1 MSSNSRL
8 ILNLSTGTGKTS
20 AAIRNPV
27 RGQWLNIRL
36 KPDIFSGELFNIGV
50 GFIDNN
56 GTLHSQFTDDLSR
69 LQCLF
74 DDRIDLQEIG
84 LLVDLAASQY
94 DRATFDEVKDKTI
107 SPQII
112 LGEPSYASGKTIG
125 SILNQFYD
133 ETISLKPFGEDSKTR
148 RPRFASSSTESVRS
162 EVFNWLRLQHP
173 LLAKEIIPSNSQFVI
188 QTSDGGVQQR
198 HTVELPLRAPGRAAG
213 TIVSANCKT
222 APTAELRILQAA
234 MNINTAVR
242 HLEGEDC
249 GLFILRPG
257 DNSALPR
264 STLDRFDDLIDE
276 SVWKL
281 RDAGVYVGVED
292 SIEGLGKE
300 IVGWAA

>member
-1 MSSNSRL
+1 MR
-8 ILNLSTGTGKTS
+8 GK
-20 AAIRNPV
+20 
-27 RGQWLNIRL
+27 WLNIRL

-50 GFIDNN
+50 GFIDQS
-56 GTLHSQFTDDLSR
+56 GTLHSQFTEDLSR

-74 DDRIDLQEIG
+74 DDRIDLDEMG
-84 LLVDLAASQY
+84 FLVDLASTQY
-94 DRATFDEVKDKTI
+94 DRAIFDEIKNASI
-107 SPQII
+107 SPQIL
-112 LGEPSYASGKTIG
+112 LGDPSYASGKSIG

-133 ETISLKPFGEDSKTR
+133 QTISLRPFGEDSKTR

-162 EVFNWLRLQHP
+162 EIFNWLRLQHP
-173 LLAKEIIPSNSQFVI
+173 NLAKEIIPSNFQFVI
-188 QTSDGGVQQR
+188 QTSDGNTQQR
-198 HTVELPLRAPGRAAG
+198 HTVELPLRVPGRAAG

-292 SIEGLGKE
+292 TIEGLGKE
-300 IVGWAA
+300 IVDWAA